1 MSQLRSV
8 GLLAAGT
15 AVAHVVGLAAAPLL
29 TRLYTPTEFGLLAVF
44 TSIVG
49 IASVVVSLR
58 LELAVPVPPA
68 EEDAAQVVAAGMVV
82 AAVVAGLVAVL
93 VAALG
98 DEVSAAL
105 GVPELAPLLG
115 FAPVYLAAWGA
126 YSMLNFWFARR
137 DRFAVIAVVNAVR
150 AVAVAAGQG
159 LLGLTRTGGLGL
171 IAGHALGPVV
181 LACGLLLAVARGD
194 GASPVVRLS
203 WRGVVGVLRRFRS
216 FVVFGTPQALV
227 NALNQSLPAVV
238 MTLAFSASVAGF
250 YLMAHRLIAAPI
262 GLLGRSVRQVI
273 YPRLARAVDEGTGL
287 PLAVRATLRMA
298 ALALPAALVVF
309 FSGPALFA
317 WLLGQEWRVA
327 GEYARF
333 IALWL
338 AMGFVNIPSV
348 SLVPLLGMQRWHA
361 AYEVVYLGA
370 RLAALL
376 YGASVRDPM
385 AGIAWF
391 ALVGVAFNAVLVVV
405 PLWRLRSARAPRGG

>member
-15 AVAHVVGLAAAPLL
+15 AVAHVVSLAAAPLL

-58 LELAVPVPPA
+58 LELAVPVPP
-68 EEDAAQVVAAGMVV
+68 EDEDAAQVVAAGMVV

-194 GASPVVRLS
+194 DASPVVRLS

-333 IALWL
+333 ITLWL

>member
-1 MSQLRSV
+1 MSRLRSV

-15 AVAHVVGLAAAPLL
+15 ATAQVVSLAVAPLL
-29 TRLYTPTEFGLLAVF
+29 TRLYTPADFGLLAVF
-44 TSIVG
+44 MSVVSV
-49 IASVVVSLR
+49 ASVVVALR
-58 LELAVPVPPA
+58 LELAVPVPP
-68 EEDAAQVVAAGMVV
+68 EEDAAAHVVLAGVLVVAVSSAS
-82 AAVVAGLVAVL
+82 AAVL
-93 VAALG
+93 VGLFGGALSG
-98 DEVSAAL
+98 VL
-105 GVPELAPLLG
+105 GEPDLEPLLRFAPLC
-115 FAPVYLAAWGA
+115 LAAFGA
-126 YSMLNFWFARR
+126 YNMLNFWFARR
-137 DRFAVIAVVNAVR
+137 ERFPAIAAVNAVR
-150 AVAVAAGQG
+150 AVVVAAAQSLSVASRAGA
-159 LLGLTRTGGLGL
+159 LGLVAGFTLGPIVQALGL
-171 IAGHALGPVV
+171 IAAMSRDSPLRSTRITWAGLADVV
-181 LACGLLLAVARGD
+181 
-194 GASPVVRLS
+194 
-203 WRGVVGVLRRFRS
+203 RRFRS

-227 NALNQSLPAVV
+227 NALNQSLPALV
-238 MTLAFSASVAGF
+238 MTLEFSASVAGF